1 MALQPERFTQ
11 STVTSTTREL
21 LPHVFT
27 LTCRLLNIGGL
38 ISVALSVSKTPF
50 VSKGSALYAVRTF
63 LSRRS
68 DRSVRNAKL

>member
-27 LTCRLLNIGGL
+27 LTMQAWRFIFCGTFCVKDTLRFQRFGALRCPDFPLPKERQIG
-38 ISVALSVSKTPF
+38 SQCKTI
-50 VSKGSALYAVRTF
+50 G
-63 LSRRS
+63 
-68 DRSVRNAKL
+68 